1 MNTIL
6 KSLKALF
13 RRPPVVVTTYKR
25 SNTDAAR
32 KRREL
37 HRQLARELGLP
48 EPML

>member
-1 MNTIL
+1 MIRF
-6 KSLKALF
+6 LKALF
-13 RRPPVVVTTYKR
+13 RRPPIVVTTYKR